1 MSKFKIEI
9 QITVLALIIGAAVI
23 TSGYFAYKSLTKIVR
38 SIHQEAQPD
47 NKLFLIK
54 DINVDLAALENN
66 VRLYILT
73 NNKKD
78 IELYDTLQKQIII
91 KIQNLGEISGK
102 SSGDAHLT
110 DSIRSL
116 SIEKLELWQSV
127 LSLHQ
132 PAIADKPGFSEI
144 YSKLE
149 EQKMDTITVETEKKG
164 LLRKIFGGRKVTVDT
179 TFVERLIEKDS
190 LKQDIQ
196 NIETKIAEEGRKI
209 NVLESQL
216 IEKNIVIGEKINVL
230 IAEAEK
236 RESDNLMKKT
246 SEADRLAALTYKRL
260 AAFTVTSVILLLVAL
275 FVLFNFLKKSRAY
288 ERALKNA
295 KQEAEKLARAKEQ
308 FAANV
313 SHELRTAVNAIYG
326 IAGQVLQKPLDTET
340 REMVTVMS
348 QSASHLKNII
358 NDTLDFSKIQANKLK
373 LEIVDFA
380 PSDIFE
386 EVISLQK
393 YEAAKKG
400 ISLSFIWE
408 GEQPDAL
415 AGDPL
420 RLKQILINLI
430 NNAVK
435 FTEKGEV
442 VLQVKIDRVS
452 NQKFDME
459 IRVTDTGI
467 GMSKENQKVI
477 FDEFVQA
484 ENQTG
489 KKYSGTGL
497 GLAIVKK
504 LVELQG
510 GKITVKSEPGKG
522 TELTVNIA
530 YPEGKKENIRKTEW
544 EIPSIPEALQQLEVL
559 IADDEEFNRYLLK
572 GILKKWGTSF
582 QEVKNGEEAVKETSR
597 KKFDVIL
604 MDLHMPKM
612 NGIEAA
618 KSIIKTHPGI
628 TIVATSATND
638 QVDRQAF
645 EHAGIKGFLL
655 KPFSEKD
662 LFDTLISLVPIEDRT
677 THGSSHSKI
686 DVGELSRF
694 AGGDKIFL
702 REIILLFIKS
712 MDTGVE
718 NITEAIQ
725 KKDWE
730 SVFENAHKMAAPC
743 KHLQATH
750 LYNNIKQLEKLAQQA
765 EKSELITPV
774 FLEIK
779 IEAAEINAFLKLY
792 LEANY
797 D

>member
-9 QITVLALIIGAAVI
+9 QITVLAFIIGAAVV
-23 TSGYFAYKSLTKIVR
+23 TSGYFAYKSLSKIVW
-38 SIHQEAQPD
+38 SIHQEALPD
-47 NKLFLIK
+47 NKLFMIK
-54 DINVDLAALENN
+54 DINADLAALENN

-78 IELYDTLQKQIII
+78 LKLYDTLQKQIIT
-91 KIQNLGEISGK
+91 KIQNLGEFSGK
-102 SSGDAHLT
+102 TTGDAALT
-110 DSIRSL
+110 DSIRNL
-116 SIEKLELWQSV
+116 SVEKLELWQGV
-127 LSLHQ
+127 LNLHQ
-132 PAIADKPGFSEI
+132 SAKKVQPAFSEI

-149 EQKMDTITVETEKKG
+149 EQKIDTITVETEKKG
-164 LLRKIFGGRKVTVDT
+164 ILRKIFGGKKVTVDT
-179 TFVERLIEKDS
+179 TLVERSIEKDS
-190 LKQDIQ
+190 LKLDIQ
-196 NIETKIAEEGRKI
+196 NIETEIAEKGRKI
-209 NVLESQL
+209 NVLESRL
-216 IEKNIVIGEKINVL
+216 IEKNMVIGEKINAL
-230 IAEAEK
+230 IAEAEQ
-236 RESDNLMKKT
+236 RESDNLMEKT
-246 SEADRLAALTYKRL
+246 NEADRLAALTYKRL
-260 AAFTVTSVILLLVAL
+260 AAFTVTSVILLFVAL

-288 ERALKNA
+288 ERALKDA

-313 SHELRTAVNAIYG
+313 SHELRTPVNAIYG
-326 IAGQVLQKPLDTET
+326 LTGQVLQKPLDAET

-348 QSASHLKNII
+348 RSASHLKNII

-373 LEIVDFA
+373 LETVDFA

-400 ISLSFIWE
+400 ISLGFTWE
-408 GEQPDAL
+408 GEKPDAL
-415 AGDPL
+415 TGDPL

-442 VLQVKIDRVS
+442 VLKVKTGRVS

-459 IRVTDTGI
+459 IRVADTGI
-467 GMSKENQKVI
+467 GMSKENQKII

-504 LVELQG
+504 LVELQA
-510 GKITVKSEPGKG
+510 GKISVKSEPGKG

-530 YPEGKKENIRKTEW
+530 YPEGKMENIRKTEW
-544 EIPSIPEALQQLEVL
+544 EIPSIPETLKQLVVL

-582 QEVKNGEEAVKETSR
+582 QEVKNGEEAVKASSR

-604 MDLHMPKM
+604 MDLHMPEM

-618 KSIIKTHPGI
+618 KTIIETQPGI
-628 TIVATSATND
+628 TIVATSAAND
-638 QVDRQAF
+638 QMDRKAC
-645 EHAGIKGFLL
+645 EKAGMKGFLL

-662 LFDTLISLVPIEDRT
+662 LFETLVSLVPAENRA
-677 THGSSHSKI
+677 THESGQPKI
-686 DVGELSRF
+686 DVGELSRL
-694 AGGDKIFL
+694 ANGDQNFL
-702 REIILLFIKS
+702 REMILLFIKS
-712 MDTGVE
+712 MDTGIE

-725 KKDWE
+725 KKDWK

-743 KHLQATH
+743 KHMQATH
-750 LYNNIKQLEKLAQQA
+750 LYNNIKQLEKLAQQT
-765 EKSELITPV
+765 EKPELITPL
-774 FLEIK
+774 FREIK
-779 IEAAEINAFLKLY
+779 LEAAEINTFLQLY
-792 LEANY
+792 LDENKN
-797 D
+797 